1 MLEQRNQW
9 RRKWNSI
16 RQSPSKGSSSSSLL
30 ETAGSANK
38 KRRSTKILP
47 SDIEN
52 LFKRSNKPLPKNE
65 ASSQGLKEGEDSPKP
80 GFLLRSMKL
89 KLRKANIEL
98 EESPEPLGEENSA
111 LQDFEESVLEE
122 VGEDAEF
129 R

>member
-1 MLEQRNQW
+1 M
-9 RRKWNSI
+9 
-16 RQSPSKGSSSSSLL
+16 
-30 ETAGSANK
+30 
-38 KRRSTKILP
+38 P

-98 EESPEPLGEENSA
+98 EESPEPLGEEGEENSA